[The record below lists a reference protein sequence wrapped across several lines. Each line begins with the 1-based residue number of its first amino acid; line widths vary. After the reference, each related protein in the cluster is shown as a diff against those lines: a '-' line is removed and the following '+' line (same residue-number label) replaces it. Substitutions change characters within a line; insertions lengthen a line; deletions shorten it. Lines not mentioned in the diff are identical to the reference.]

1 MRLTLLAALVTAAV
15 AQYNGTVSTSS
26 DSTCVCTTVPCPVPG
41 NNYIEEGGGG
51 QGKYRYTDH
60 QGQAVVTSA
69 EATITKAN
77 LDQGTGTTSC
87 TQAYSRMLDDDG
99 VENCDAGTYTPAS
112 PDPPCAPPCALPYVC
127 MCPCPPHAIAVVLTP
142 FSATLLATLFPPTP
156 RSHPGSP
163 PWRPWQP
170 THQHLPTGAGRE
182 PWCIRAVRE

>member
-1 MRLTLLAALVTAAV
+1 MMRLTLLAALVTAAA

-99 VENCDAGTYTPAS
+99 V
-112 PDPPCAPPCALPYVC
+112 
-127 MCPCPPHAIAVVLTP
+127 
-142 FSATLLATLFPPTP
+142 
-156 RSHPGSP
+156 
-163 PWRPWQP
+163 
-170 THQHLPTGAGRE
+170 
-182 PWCIRAVRE
+182 